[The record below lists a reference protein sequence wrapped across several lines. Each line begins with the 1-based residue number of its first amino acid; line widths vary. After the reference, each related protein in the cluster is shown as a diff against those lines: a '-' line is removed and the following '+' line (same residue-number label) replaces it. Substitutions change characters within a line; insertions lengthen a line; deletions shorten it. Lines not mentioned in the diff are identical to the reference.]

1 MPTLY
6 PRYSGRFYGLMP
18 FYRSGDHYTSAE
30 RLWEDRRL
38 RLL

>member
-6 PRYSGRFYGLMP
+6 PRYKGHFNGLMP
-18 FYRSGDHYTSAE
+18 FYRNGDHYTSAE